1 MIFIGKG
8 DAPMSVAQAIN
19 RGLAHYDAEKAL
31 YLRETG
37 IVTGD
42 PAYIAWAEQWLAD
55 NVINGQNNQFNHALA
70 AYRAALARLARA
82 PVVADPEE
90 GTTVDDVASD
100 EAERAEAQ
108 AVIDAASPE
117 VAAFDAG

>member
-1 MIFIGKG
+1 MIFIAKG
-8 DAPMSVAQAIN
+8 DAPMSVAQAVN

-31 YLRETG
+31 YMRETG

-70 AYRAALARLARA
+70 AYRRAVARMAQE
-82 PVVADPEE
+82 PIVADEE
-90 GTTVDDVASD
+90 QGLTEDDVAAD
-100 EAERAEAQ
+100 AAERAAAQ
-108 AVIDAASPE
+108 AVIDAADPE
-117 VAAFDAG
+117 VAGFDG